1 MYTRYVITQ
10 RAYEDVK
17 DLDNRTKRWLKQELQ
32 ERLVRNDPL
41 MDAEKLPDKRQGT
54 YRWRIGDFRV
64 IFDVE
69 KRKRVVILRFQHR
82 RELYK
87 K

>member
-17 DLDNRTKRWLKQELQ
+17 NLDYGTKRWLRQELE
-32 ERLVRNDPL
+32 ERMIRNNPL
-41 MDAEKLPDKRQGT
+41 WDAEKLPDKQQGT

-64 IFDVE
+64 VFDVE
-69 KRKRVVILRFQHR
+69 KREKIIILRFQHR
-82 RELYK
+82 RDLYHQ
-87 K
+87 